1 MSSDDEIIVPVGLE
15 LTIRYKNGATG
26 LVVGFIREFPFIT
39 GQGKT
44 FEELSNELIYDLGLY
59 FDSFPEGKQKI
70 AKYGK
75 VVGQETNVLNEIP
88 PTLEIERQELGE
100 GWLEQPV
107 PMTVR
112 SKH

>member
-1 MSSDDEIIVPVGLE
+1 MSRDDEIIPVGVE
-15 LTIRYKNGATG
+15 LTIRYTKGATG
-26 LVVGFIREFPFIT
+26 LEVGFIREFPFIT

-44 FEELSNELIYDLGLY
+44 FEELKDVLMYDLGMY
-59 FDSFPEGKQKI
+59 FETFPEGKQKI

-75 VVGQETNVLNEIP
+75 VVGRDTNVYNEIP
-88 PTLEIERQELGE
+88 PTLEVERQELGE
-100 GWLEQPV
+100 GWLEKPI